1 MQKGIVY
8 LVGAGPGDPGLITLK
23 GIRCLQE
30 AQVIIY
36 DRLINPVLLNYAS
49 PETELVFLGK
59 IPGSNR
65 SRQEEINRLLVNR
78 AKEGKVVV
86 RLKGGDPF
94 VFGRGG
100 EEAEVL
106 AAHNLPFEIVPGI
119 TSAIAVPA
127 YAGIPL
133 THRGYTSSLGIV
145 TGNQD
150 VDKGEDGINWGEI
163 ASAVGTLVIL
173 MGMANLKE
181 ITTGLVRAGREPETP
196 AALIYCGTFSEQQTY
211 VGTLADIAQ
220 KAAAAGLTNPA
231 VLVVGDVVALREKL
245 KWREKKPLFGKRV
258 LVTRARE
265 QAGSLSRAIA
275 ALGGEPFEFPVIKVT
290 PPDDF
295 SPFDQAIAFI
305 ESYDW
310 IIFTSVNGVK
320 FFFRRLAEQKKD
332 IRRLKDIHLGAIGPR
347 TKEALENY
355 GLMVDFVPES
365 YRAEEIS
372 AGLKY
377 RLFPGARVLLPR
389 AKGARDVLVTA
400 LTDLGTYVDEVT
412 AYQTIGDKGNIE
424 LVRFMLAKGHIHVIT
439 FTSSST
445 VRNFIS
451 MLNLNAS
458 DLADL
463 LAKVT
468 VACIGPVTAQTAIE
482 AGLKVDIIAREYT
495 VEGLV
500 KALVDRQE
508 ACLVTEEGA
517 AAARSGD

>member
-1 MQKGIVY
+1 M
-8 LVGAGPGDPGLITLK
+8 GAGPGDPELITLK

-36 DRLINPVLLNYAS
+36 DRLINPVLLNYAR
-49 PETELVFLGK
+49 PEAELIFLGK

-100 EEAEVL
+100 EEAEAL
-106 AAHNLPFEIVPGI
+106 AAHNLTFEVVPGV

-133 THRGYTSSLGIV
+133 THRAYTSSLGIV

-150 VDKGEDGINWGEI
+150 EDKGEDGINWGEI

-181 ITTGLVRAGREPETP
+181 ITTKLIQAGRAPETP
-196 AALIYCGTFSEQQTY
+196 VALIYCGTFSEQQTY
-211 VGTLADIAQ
+211 VGTLADIAP
-220 KAAAAGLTNPA
+220 KAAAAGVSHPA
-231 VLVVGDVVALREKL
+231 VVVVGDVVTLREKL

-258 LVTRARE
+258 LVTRARQ

-275 ALGGEPFEFPVIKVT
+275 DLGGESFEFPAIKIVQ
-290 PPDDF
+290 PDDF
-295 SPFDQAIAFI
+295 SPLDQAIAFI

-332 IRRLKDIHLGAIGPR
+332 IRCLKDIHLGAIGPR
-347 TKEALENY
+347 TKEALESY
-355 GLMVDFVPES
+355 GLRVDFVPES

-372 AGLKY
+372 TGLKY
-377 RLFPGARVLLPR
+377 RLSLGARVLLPR
-389 AKGARDVLVTA
+389 AKGARDVLVAT
-400 LTDLGTYVDEVT
+400 LTDLGAYVNEVT
-412 AYQTIGDKGNIE
+412 AYQTTVDQGNVD
-424 LVRFMLAKGHIHVIT
+424 LVRFMLAKGHLHIIT

-451 MLNLNAS
+451 TLNLNAP

-463 LAKVT
+463 LSKVT
-468 VACIGPVTAQTAIE
+468 VACIGPVTAQTAKE
-482 AGLKVDIIAREYT
+482 AGLKVDIIAQEYT
-495 VEGLV
+495 IEGMV
-500 KALVDRQE
+500 NALVDGRGKKFFVPTAYLKE
-508 ACLVTEEGA
+508 GEGA
-517 AAARSGD
+517 AVARSGD